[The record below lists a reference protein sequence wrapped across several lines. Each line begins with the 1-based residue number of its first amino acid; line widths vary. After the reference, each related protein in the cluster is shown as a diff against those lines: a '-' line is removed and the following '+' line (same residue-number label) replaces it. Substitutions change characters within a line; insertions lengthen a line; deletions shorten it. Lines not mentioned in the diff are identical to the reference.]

1 MRRSAVRSILGV
13 VHSNHEPRLVLLAT
27 NQYSQCNCWAS
38 VIGQHLPYS
47 KHALFL
53 LLRPLE
59 SLSRFEDRYK
69 TVSDR
74 CKPFRCPGMTKRRRA
89 SGTFRPIQLKA
100 AEGSLISDLS
110 LLSKELGT
118 MAVCKKCLKG
128 TLQLKMDVLRMG
140 FASKLVLQCSNT

>member
-1 MRRSAVRSILGV
+1 M
-13 VHSNHEPRLVLLAT
+13 
-27 NQYSQCNCWAS
+27 
-38 VIGQHLPYS
+38 IGQHLPYS

-89 SGTFRPIQLKA
+89 SGTFRPIQLKERNGLIP